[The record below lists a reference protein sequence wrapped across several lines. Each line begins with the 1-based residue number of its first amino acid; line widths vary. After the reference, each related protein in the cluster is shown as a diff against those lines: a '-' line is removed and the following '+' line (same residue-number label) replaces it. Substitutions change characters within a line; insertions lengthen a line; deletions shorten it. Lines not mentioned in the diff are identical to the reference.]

1 MVFRNKSNDGVRL
14 IRHPRSLLTP
24 DQMAVAIHRES
35 ARADRK
41 ETAMV
46 LALFEAPA
54 RRDSAPAVRRLVR
67 TLIRRMRITDDIGW
81 FDRRHIGVIL
91 TDTTALGALQFVK
104 DVLDKMQFRGIHVR
118 YHLFAYPDPALTA
131 SATAEKSSPKA
142 ELADNQEKPE
152 PLRATA

>member
-1 MVFRNKSNDGVRL
+1 MVFRSTSDESSKL

-46 LALFEAPA
+46 LALFETPA
-54 RRDSAPAVRRLVR
+54 RRAQAPAVRRLVR
-67 TLIRRMRITDDIGW
+67 TLIRRMRVTDDIGW
-81 FDRRHIGVIL
+81 YDRRHIGVLL

-104 DVLDKMQFRGIHVR
+104 HVLDKMQSRGIHVR
-118 YHLFAYPDPALTA
+118 YHLFAYPDPALA
-131 SATAEKSSPKA
+131 APAVAEKSSPGR
-142 ELADNQEKPE
+142 ELADNQDESE